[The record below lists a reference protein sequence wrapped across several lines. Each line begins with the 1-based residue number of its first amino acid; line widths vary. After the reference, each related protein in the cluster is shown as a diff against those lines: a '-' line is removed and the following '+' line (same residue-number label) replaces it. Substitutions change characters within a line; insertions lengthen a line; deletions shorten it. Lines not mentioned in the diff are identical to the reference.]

1 MTLAI
6 EPKRDLL
13 SDSPPTPTDDRA
25 LVYAIADG
33 DHASLRTAYEH
44 YARFVNGVALGIL
57 KDPDLAS
64 DITQEVF
71 VRLWQ
76 RPDRFD
82 ADRGSLKAFLQVD
95 AHGRSIDL
103 LRSRNASLRREER
116 ELEKQWS
123 TPAIG
128 TEELA
133 MTAVES
139 ETVRDAMMKL
149 PEEQRTA
156 GALAFFDGFS
166 YREVAAHLGVP
177 EGTIK
182 SRIRLAL
189 RRLEAALGSFAV

>member
-1 MTLAI
+1 MTLAMEQSTHMRTI
-6 EPKRDLL
+6 E
-13 SDSPPTPTDDRA
+13 SPPATNDRLLA
-25 LVYAIADG
+25 DSIARADQ
-33 DHASLRTAYEH
+33 DALRTAYDL
-44 YARFVNGVALGIL
+44 YSRFVNGVALGIL
-57 KDPDLAS
+57 KDPDLAA

-76 RPDRFD
+76 RPERFD
-82 ADRGSLKAFLQVD
+82 AGRGSLKAFLQVD

-103 LRSRNASLRREER
+103 LRSRNAAARRERR
-116 ELEKQWS
+116 EFEKQWS
-123 TPAIG
+123 TPVAG

-139 ETVRDAMMKL
+139 ESVRSALMRL

-156 GALAFFDGFS
+156 VAMAFFGGYS
-166 YREVAAHLGVP
+166 YREVADRLGVP

-189 RRLEAALGSFAV
+189 RRLQGVLEAQAA